1 MALRIVLL
9 LWLGSAG
16 SPMTTS
22 SRAPNAASPSVKA
35 PTETN
40 RSLELPRGGIRAA
53 GALPVSTDPSPVT
66 ALLGSDV
73 LLTCSFPVAPRGAG
87 EGDGQLRVTWY
98 FQGQA
103 LMELDGIAVTTR
115 KGAELFAPELPRG
128 NASLLLP
135 HVTLAEQG
143 PYRCSVR
150 YGGQRG
156 EGTVRLR
163 VAALPRVEVPSP
175 VVQRE
180 EDSALVCCVRGFYP
194 QDVAVSWL
202 RDGQEL
208 NTSFVSAARRG
219 HRDET
224 FSLVSVYSFTPTEQ
238 DLGALFSCRARHPA
252 LNQSRQANFRITFRG
267 AGRGTPACSGPHG
280 TLQGLAGEPRPAQG
294 PIVPSNPPKHK
305 PTSALLELDLP
316 PQPVPPLY
324 PPSPEGQI
332 LPLPLHWGLFPQRL
346 LRGPPG
352 LLLTL
357 LLGRGAQSHPQ
368 TLESRGSS
376 RSPFCSTL
384 PASIG
389 PGPSPL
395 ELSFSWASPPP
406 GAARGPEEQRGLLEP
421 GLRILLWMLRGA
433 LLLAM
438 ALGGWSCYCSGR
450 RHGQVREWI
459 WTPDAGDHRGAQ
471 PEEAAEGQAGPS
483 LLSG

>member
-40 RSLELPRGGIRAA
+40 RSLELPPGGIRAA
-53 GALPVSTDPSPVT
+53 GAFPVSTDPSPVT

-73 LLTCSFPVAPRGAG
+73 LLTCSFPVALRGAG

-135 HVTLAEQG
+135 HITLAEQG

-194 QDVAVSWL
+194 QDIAVSWL

-208 NTSFVSAARRG
+208 NASFVSAAHRG

-252 LNQSRQANFRITFRG
+252 LNQSRQADFRITF
-267 AGRGTPACSGPHG
+267 
-280 TLQGLAGEPRPAQG
+280 
-294 PIVPSNPPKHK
+294 
-305 PTSALLELDLP
+305 
-316 PQPVPPLY
+316 
-324 PPSPEGQI
+324 
-332 LPLPLHWGLFPQRL
+332 
-346 LRGPPG
+346 
-352 LLLTL
+352 
-357 LLGRGAQSHPQ
+357 
-368 TLESRGSS
+368 
-376 RSPFCSTL
+376 
-384 PASIG
+384 
-389 PGPSPL
+389 
-395 ELSFSWASPPP
+395 
-406 GAARGPEEQRGLLEP
+406 RGPEEQRGLLEP
-421 GLRILLWMLRGA
+421 GLRILLWTLRGA

-459 WTPDAGDHRGAQ
+459 WTPRRWRSPWGAARGSGRGTGGAV
-471 PEEAAEGQAGPS
+471 PAERLEKGIPVSTAHGAACASRLVLTGGPR
-483 LLSG
+483 LNC